1 MGFWQALDAGLTARI
16 EEKTRKDERQQEI
29 DLRAAERAE
38 DRKYERELFVE
49 KVKQDRITAALTKR
63 LETYQET
70 STAEKEAA
78 ADAAAFLSR
87 LEGVDD
93 PRVAAL
99 ANSPLVAA
107 NLEREL
113 RKIEIDAS
121 TKGLRNLPLLRGEA
135 LLELTTVSLPEGGVA
150 PVELP
155 SIEDILGRDLGD
167 EEAYFTTLQEVS
179 QTPRTGTATL
189 DPAAYY
195 VPNPEVLEEGRR
207 VFDNEVMKLA
217 TNAMNAADQQGDA
230 TLSAN
235 LRAKLENYGKEGSA
249 ERFALMEM
257 FGKSAA
263 KSLVMMDNP
272 YIQDIQRDPILS
284 DYSLISISS
293 EEEYNAL
300 PSGTMYVH
308 PDGSIKRKM

>member
-1 MGFWQALDAGLTARI
+1 MGFWQGLNSGLKAI
-16 EEKTRKDERQQEI
+16 QEEKTRKEERQQEL
-29 DLRAAERAE
+29 DLRKAERE
-38 DRKYERELFVE
+38 EQRKYDREMFAE
-49 KVKQDRITAALTKR
+49 QTKQERITAALTAR
-63 LETYQET
+63 LQTEQ
-70 STAEKEAA
+70 SARTAAKEAA
-78 ADAAAFLSR
+78 ADAAAFLTR

-99 ANSPLVAA
+99 AESPLVAA

-113 RKIEIDAS
+113 RKIEITAAS
-121 TKGLRNLPLLRGEA
+121 SGLRNLPLLRGEA

-155 SIEDILGRDLGD
+155 SIDDILGRDLGD
-167 EEAYFTTLQEVS
+167 EEVYFTTMQEVS
-179 QTPRTGTATL
+179 QTPSTGTATL
-189 DPAAYY
+189 NPAAYY
-195 VPNPEVLEEGRR
+195 VPDPKVLEEGRK
-207 VFDNEVMKLA
+207 VFDQAVLRA
-217 TNAMNAADQQGDA
+217 ANAAMAAADEQGDA
-230 TLSAN
+230 GLSAN
-235 LRAKLENYGKEGSA
+235 LRAKIENYGKEGSS

-257 FGKSAA
+257 FGKNAA

-272 YIQDIQRDPILS
+272 YIQDIQRDPMLS
-284 DYSLISISS
+284 SYSLISISS

>member
-1 MGFWQALDAGLTARI
+1 MGFWQGLNAGLSSVL
-16 EEKTRKDERQQEI
+16 EEKARKEERQQEI

-38 DRKYERELFVE
+38 IRKYDREMFAE
-49 KVKQDRITAALTKR
+49 QTKQERITAALTAR
-63 LETYQET
+63 LQTEQ
-70 STAEKEAA
+70 SARTAAKEAA
-78 ADAAAFLSR
+78 ADAAAFLTR
-87 LEGVDD
+87 LEGVND

-99 ANSPLVAA
+99 AESPLVAA

-113 RKIEIDAS
+113 RKIEITAAS
-121 TKGLRNLPLLRGEA
+121 SGLRNLPLLRGEA

-150 PVELP
+150 PIELP
-155 SIEDILGRDLGD
+155 SIEDILGRDLGN
-167 EEAYFTTLQEVS
+167 EETYFTTMQEVS

-195 VPNPEVLEEGRR
+195 VPNPEVLEEGRK

-217 TNAMNAADQQGDA
+217 TEAMNAADQQGDA
-230 TLSAN
+230 TLSGN

-257 FGKSAA
+257 FGKNAA

-272 YIQDIQRDPILS
+272 YIQDIQRDPMLS
-284 DYSLISISS
+284 NYSLISISS

>member
-1 MGFWQALDAGLTARI
+1 MGFWQGLNSGLKAI
-16 EEKTRKDERQQEI
+16 QEEKTRKEERQQEL
-29 DLRAAERAE
+29 DLRKAERE
-38 DRKYERELFVE
+38 EQRKYDREMFAE
-49 KVKQDRITAALTKR
+49 QTKQERITAALTAR
-63 LETYQET
+63 LQTEQ
-70 STAEKEAA
+70 SARTAAKEAA
-78 ADAAAFLSR
+78 ADAAAFLTR
-87 LEGVDD
+87 LEGVND

-99 ANSPLVAA
+99 AESPLVAA

-113 RKIEIDAS
+113 RKIEITAAS
-121 TKGLRNLPLLRGEA
+121 SGLRNLPLLRGEA

-150 PVELP
+150 PIELP

-167 EEAYFTTLQEVS
+167 EEVYFTTMQEVS

-189 DPAAYY
+189 NPAAYY

-217 TNAMNAADQQGDA
+217 TEAMNAADQQGDA
-230 TLSAN
+230 TLSGN

-257 FGKSAA
+257 FGKNAA

-272 YIQDIQRDPILS
+272 YIQDIQRDPMLS
-284 DYSLISISS
+284 SYSLISISS

-300 PSGTMYVH
+300 PSGTMYIH